1 MAYYIPQ
8 SLPKGEPHKMVS
20 DNHPLECGGIY
31 QSAHIYLPAINI
43 CSSTFNWCR
52 VDMLP
57 FEEAYQ
63 YSSPRPNVPQKFEV
77 QDALEKSKQ
86 HKLAFI

>member
-1 MAYYIPQ
+1 
-8 SLPKGEPHKMVS
+8 
-20 DNHPLECGGIY
+20 
-31 QSAHIYLPAINI
+31 
-43 CSSTFNWCR
+43 
-52 VDMLP
+52 MLP